1 MRNVL
6 LLQDAP
12 GRALSVAAAVADVV
26 DTRAICIDSASA
38 RLFVVTAALEL
49 VCYDLDGAQV
59 WFSLLAPSRHLLRAH
74 RAIFCIGIR
83 LVKLMDP
90 SFHHLRPLF

>member
-12 GRALSVAAAVADVV
+12 GRALSAAAADDV
-26 DTRAICIDSASA
+26 DARAICIDSASA

-49 VCYDLDGAQV
+49 VCYDLDGAKV
-59 WFSLLAPSRHLLRAH
+59 PIAF
-74 RAIFCIGIR
+74 
-83 LVKLMDP
+83 
-90 SFHHLRPLF
+90 

>member
-6 LLQDAP
+6 LLQDVA
-12 GRALSVAAAVADVV
+12 GRALSAAAAAAADGV
-26 DTRAICIDSASA
+26 DARAICIDSASA

-59 WFSLLAPSRHLLRAH
+59 RN
-74 RAIFCIGIR
+74 
-83 LVKLMDP
+83 
-90 SFHHLRPLF
+90 

>member
-12 GRALSVAAAVADVV
+12 GRALSLSGSATSDDDGV
-26 DTRAICIDSASA
+26 DARSLCIDSASA

-59 WFSLLAPSRHLLRAH
+59 
-74 RAIFCIGIR
+74 C
-83 LVKLMDP
+83 
-90 SFHHLRPLF
+90 

>member
-6 LLQDAP
+6 LLQDAA
-12 GRALSVAAAVADVV
+12 GRALSAAAAAAAADGV
-26 DTRAICIDSASA
+26 DARAICIDSASA

-59 WFSLLAPSRHLLRAH
+59 WN
-74 RAIFCIGIR
+74 
-83 LVKLMDP
+83 
-90 SFHHLRPLF
+90 